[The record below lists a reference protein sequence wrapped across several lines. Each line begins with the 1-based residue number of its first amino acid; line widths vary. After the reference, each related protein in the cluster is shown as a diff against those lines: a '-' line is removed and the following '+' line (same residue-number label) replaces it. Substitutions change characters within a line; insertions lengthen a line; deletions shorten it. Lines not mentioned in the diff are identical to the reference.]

1 MRQMDKK
8 EAKGK
13 ISVEDVHARARKT
26 KGRFQPSVSAKG
38 LWTPGD
44 WMQAKMPD
52 EGSSDGSIEDL
63 RNDFGMEPNSGEDSS
78 QQQVSGAAVPNVP
91 VVPTG
96 VSDPHLSAENS
107 DDIRLPASP
116 SGRSGKRSLESSQ

>member
-13 ISVEDVHARARKT
+13 ISVEDVLARARKT

-52 EGSSDGSIEDL
+52 EASSDGSIEDL

-78 QQQVSGAAVPNVP
+78 QQQVSRPPIMYRLERSRGP
-91 VVPTG
+91 VHHGRITG
-96 VSDPHLSAENS
+96 
-107 DDIRLPASP
+107 ASP
-116 SGRSGKRSLESSQ
+116 